1 MKDQNEKALEIQET
15 IRQIF
20 LNDWDPTGINGFGP
34 SDEYDSYIESIYR
47 LLVSG
52 ASEYQIIERLYQHQA
67 VDMGMNT
74 DRDKLKPVAE
84 KLKQVN
90 TDL

>member
-1 MKDQNEKALEIQET
+1 MKDRNKKALEIQET

-20 LNDWDPTGINGFGP
+20 LNDWDPIGINGFGP
-34 SDEYDSYIESIYR
+34 SDEYDSYIGSIYR

-52 ASEYQIIERLYQHQA
+52 ASEYQIIERLYQHQT
-67 VDMGMNT
+67 VDMGMNA
-74 DRDKLKPVAE
+74 DREKLKPVAE
-84 KLKQVN
+84 KLKRVN